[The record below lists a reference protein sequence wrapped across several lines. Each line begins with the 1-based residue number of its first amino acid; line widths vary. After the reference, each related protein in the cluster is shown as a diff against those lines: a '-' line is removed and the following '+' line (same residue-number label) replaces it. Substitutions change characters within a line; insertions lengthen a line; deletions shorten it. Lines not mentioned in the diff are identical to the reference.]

1 VERTLA
7 GTTGPYTVL
16 GPLGCYLMNTGGGLA
31 VNRTMNVLATSGEP
45 IPGLYSGGTNARIIP
60 YIGHGYALAWAMASG
75 RIAGHSAAL
84 QA

>member
-1 VERTLA
+1 
-7 GTTGPYTVL
+7 
-16 GPLGCYLMNTGGGLA
+16 MNTGGGLQVDRA
-31 VNRTMNVLATSGEP
+31 MNVLSTHGDP

-75 RIAGHSAAL
+75 RIAGRSAAS

>member
-1 VERTLA
+1 
-7 GTTGPYTVL
+7 
-16 GPLGCYLMNTGGGLA
+16 
-31 VNRTMNVLATSGEP
+31 MNVLATSGEP